1 MERDPDAAGGASAE
15 LMYFSYAYLIIRSC
29 PQKLWGAELWWLG
42 SFSVIDLLVFS
53 RYVII

>member
-29 PQKLWGAELWWLG
+29 PQKLWGAELMVVG
-42 SFSVIDLLVFS
+42 QFFSN
-53 RYVII
+53 

>member
-29 PQKLWGAELWWLG
+29 PQKLWGGELMVDG
-42 SFSVIDLLVFS
+42 QFFSN
-53 RYVII
+53 